1 MNDHPKPH
9 PSPPHEDAVTA
20 HARLKAA
27 TLAAHLDAC
36 ARGDEFLR
44 GDAGDNTGDDTA
56 DNANVQLSRTTDGI
70 RNVTIEPG
78 TPEERIF
85 TTLEALRS
93 YVHQELV
100 LSFTVRREGWT
111 VPDPRRPRIEPDT
124 ARLLLHAGHPVIDVV
139 AAIAMDGTLHE
150 PRLRHN
156 DAANDM
162 VDADDHN
169 QERQHPGIRY
179 VTTLFKVTTDQA

>member
-1 MNDHPKPH
+1 MNDHHKPH
-9 PSPPHEDAVTA
+9 RSPPHEDAVTA

-27 TLAAHLDAC
+27 TLAARLDAC
-36 ARGDEFLR
+36 ARTDEFLR
-44 GDAGDNTGDDTA
+44 GDAGDSAADDA
-56 DNANVQLSRTTDGI
+56 DLQLSRTADGI
-70 RNVTIEPG
+70 RTVIIEPG
-78 TPEERIF
+78 TPQERSF
-85 TTLEALRS
+85 RKVDALRN
-93 YVHQELV
+93 YVRQELV

-156 DAANDM
+156 DAANEM
-162 VDADDHN
+162 VDADDN
-169 QERQHPGIRY
+169 EQKRQHPGIGY
-179 VTTLFKVTTDQA
+179 LATLFKVTIDRT